1 MTETVLLE
9 RDGHVATV
17 VLNRPEKLNALNKA
31 TWRRLGETVAELSA
45 DPSLRCLVLRGA
57 GGKAFASGADISE
70 FEAERADPA
79 AARAY
84 AEATEAA
91 MSAIGAC
98 VHPTVALIEG
108 ACIGGG
114 LEIAMRCD
122 LRICGR
128 SSRFGI
134 PSNRLGLVIG
144 YAELEALMAAVG
156 RARALEILLE
166 ARIFD
171 AEEAYEKGLVQRVV
185 DDAEVAAEAYASA
198 ARIAAGAP
206 LVNRWHKKFMRRLG
220 TPEPLSGAE
229 REEAL
234 ACFGTADYGEGWR
247 AFLAKRR
254 PQFEGR

>member
-1 MTETVLLE
+1 
-9 RDGHVATV
+9 
-17 VLNRPEKLNALNKA
+17 
-31 TWRRLGETVAELSA
+31 
-45 DPSLRCLVLRGA
+45 
-57 GGKAFASGADISE
+57 
-70 FEAERADPA
+70 
-79 AARAY
+79 
-84 AEATEAA
+84 

-166 ARIFD
+166 GRIFD

-220 TPEPLSGAE
+220 TPEPLSAAE

>member
-1 MTETVLLE
+1 
-9 RDGHVATV
+9 
-17 VLNRPEKLNALNKA
+17 
-31 TWRRLGETVAELSA
+31 
-45 DPSLRCLVLRGA
+45 RCLVLRGA

-206 LVNRWHKKFMRRLG
+206 LVNRWHKKFMRRLAI
-220 TPEPLSGAE
+220 PEPLSAAE